1 MSKRLRIE
9 KDLWS
14 PKSRGGLDE
23 FFAGEFYED
32 KSFVC
37 RACGRPGVFTAE
49 QQKYTYEV
57 KKALVYQ
64 EHVLCERCFKERN
77 RLAAA
82 AKVFLES
89 WSADRAALKAKPGQL
104 ARWKEVLE
112 LLPKYGVR
120 QDTARIRMLARLIRN
135 AA

>member
-37 RACGRPGVFTAE
+37 RACGRPSVFTAE

-57 KKALVYQ
+57 KKALIYQ

-77 RLAAA
+77 KLEAASKA
-82 AKVFLES
+82 FLQS
-89 WSADRAALKAKPGQL
+89 WSRNKAALKAKRDQL
-104 ARWKEVLE
+104 IRWKEILE
-112 LLPKYGVR
+112 LLPKFGVR